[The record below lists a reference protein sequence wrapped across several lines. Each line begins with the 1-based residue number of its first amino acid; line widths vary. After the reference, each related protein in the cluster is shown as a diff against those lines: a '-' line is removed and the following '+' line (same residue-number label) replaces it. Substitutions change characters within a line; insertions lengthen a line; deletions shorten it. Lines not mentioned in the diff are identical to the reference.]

1 MKNLTEFKKYL
12 KENVGKTITVTNH
25 IPPFPGDKEYR
36 GVKTNRTIG
45 KVQTNGFYTEFL
57 DSQDKL
63 RNVWIEFPKAKH
75 VNVLGNKIEFLTY
88 EYEVGNSRDETYIFP
103 SNDMELN
110 VPWLVFEL

>member
-12 KENVGKTITVTNH
+12 SRNVGKTITVTNH
-25 IPPFPGDKEYR
+25 IPLFPGDKEYR
-36 GVKTNRTIG
+36 GGKTTRTIG
-45 KVQTNGFYTEFL
+45 KVQTNGFYTQFL

-63 RNVWIEFPKAKH
+63 RNVWVEFPKAKN
-75 VNVLGNKIEFLTY
+75 VNVLEDKIEFLTY
-88 EYEVGNSRDETYIFP
+88 EIKNSRGETYIFP

>member
-12 KENVGKTITVTNH
+12 SRNVGKTITVTNH

-36 GVKTNRTIG
+36 GVKTTRTIR

-63 RNVWIEFPKAKH
+63 RNVWAEFPKAKH
-75 VNVLGNKIEFLTY
+75 VNILGNKIEFLTH
-88 EYEVGNSRDETYIFP
+88 EVKNSRCETYIFP
-103 SNDMELN
+103 DNTMELN

>member
-63 RNVWIEFPKAKH
+63 RNVWVEFPKAKH
-75 VNVLGNKIEFLTY
+75 VNVLGNKIEFLTH
-88 EYEVGNSRDETYIFP
+88 EVKNSRGETYIFP
-103 SNDMELN
+103 DNTMELN
-110 VPWLVFEL
+110 VPWLVIQDL

>member
-12 KENVGKTITVTNH
+12 KENVGKNKKITVTNH
-25 IPPFPGDKEYR
+25 IPPFPGDKEYG

-63 RNVWIEFPKAKH
+63 RNVWVEFPKAKN
-75 VNVLGNKIEFLTY
+75 VNVLGNKIEFST
-88 EYEVGNSRDETYIFP
+88 S
-103 SNDMELN
+103 
-110 VPWLVFEL
+110 